1 MRFQLPTAI
10 LVAVVVLSN
19 VTGNL
24 LLGIGMKS
32 PAGMLSPF
40 VPAGVALLILWTLS
54 RMSLLSRADLTYV
67 LPVTALGYPLSAF
80 AGKLFLNE
88 QVDGRRWLGT
98 LLIVA
103 GTVLVGLMTPR
114 STTK

>member
-1 MRFQLPTAI
+1 VAPSLSTAA

-19 VTGNL
+19 VAGNL

-32 PAGMLSPF
+32 PAGMLSPY

-54 RMSLLSRADLTYV
+54 RMSLLSRADLTFV

-80 AGKLFLNE
+80 AGKLFLQE
-88 QVDGRRWLGT
+88 QVDAKRWLGT
-98 LLIVA
+98 VLIVA
-103 GTVLVGLMTPR
+103 GTILVGLMTPR